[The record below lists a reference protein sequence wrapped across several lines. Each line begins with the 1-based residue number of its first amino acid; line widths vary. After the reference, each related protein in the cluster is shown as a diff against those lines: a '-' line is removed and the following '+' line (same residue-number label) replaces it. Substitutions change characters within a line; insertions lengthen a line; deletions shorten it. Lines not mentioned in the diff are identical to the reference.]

1 MKEPGDIVE
10 LLAYLVRTTRL
21 APAEA
26 RRVIGEI
33 VSFLDE
39 TPAEF
44 LRRRHLAL
52 QAQGLPNAQIF
63 TGLLTELEQRRFR
76 APQYTQRQI
85 RRIIYG

>member
-1 MKEPGDIVE
+1 MKEPGDIEE

-26 RRVIGEI
+26 RRVMGEI

-39 TPAEF
+39 TPEEF
-44 LRRRHLAL
+44 LRRRHRAL
-52 QAQGLPNAQIF
+52 QAQGLSNAQIF
-63 TGLLTELEQRRFR
+63 TGLLNELEQRRFR
-76 APQYTQRQI
+76 APRYSQRQV

>member
-1 MKEPGDIVE
+1 MKEPGDIEE

-26 RRVIGEI
+26 RRVMGEI

-39 TPAEF
+39 TPEEF
-44 LRRRHLAL
+44 LRRRHRAL
-52 QAQGLPNAQIF
+52 QAQGLSNAQIF

-76 APQYTQRQI
+76 APRYSQRQV